1 MKMTR
6 CSAGAT
12 PMPRWARMA
21 LTCIGAIV
29 AAMGIALVFSAVAY
43 CQPMGIPQIR
53 VGVDTADSPTE
64 VAGVL
69 QIIALLTVLSLAP
82 AILLMATSFTRIVI
96 VLSFV
101 RNAMGTQQVPPNQ
114 VLIGLALFVTLFVM
128 MPVFSQVN
136 EEALKPYMAG
146 AIGQEEAMA
155 RGVAPMR
162 SFMLKQT
169 REKDLAVFVDL
180 AGLPQPGGPDD
191 IPTYVIMPAFMV
203 SELKT
208 AFQMG
213 FVIFIPFL
221 VIDMLVASVLMSMG
235 MMMLP
240 PVLISLPFKI
250 LMFVLVDGWGLVVK
264 SLVESVAR

>member
-1 MKMTR
+1 MNKRRAQLETR
-6 CSAGAT
+6 IPRSART
-12 PMPRWARMA
+12 A
-21 LTCIGAIV
+21 LVWIGAIM
-29 AAMGIALVFSAVAY
+29 AGIGIALACSAVAY
-43 CQPMGIPQIR
+43 CQPMPIPNIR
-53 VGVDTADSPTE
+53 IGVDTAESPTE
-64 VAGVL
+64 VAGAL
-69 QIIALLTVLSLAP
+69 RIIALLTVLSIAP
-82 AILLMATSFTRIVI
+82 AILLMTTSFTRIVI

-128 MPVFSQVN
+128 MPVYSQIN

-146 AIGQEEAMA
+146 IISQEEAMA
-155 RGVAPMR
+155 RGVAPLR

-169 REKDLAVFVDL
+169 REKDLALFVDL
-180 AGLPQPGGPDD
+180 AGLPKPGGPED

-240 PVLISLPFKI
+240 PVLVSLPFKV